1 MSQKRRAL
9 VLTDESARHWFLRSL
24 PPHVRHVERV
34 TRTDGSHKRSG
45 AAITSGD
52 WRSFLTNYSAAFVAF
67 TTFIM

>member
-24 PPHVRHVERV
+24 PPHVRHGGRAKNA
-34 TRTDGSHKRSG
+34 DGSFRRSG

-52 WRSFLTNYSAAFVAF
+52 WRSFLTAYCGSLVAVI
-67 TTFIM
+67 TFIM

>member
-24 PPHVRHVERV
+24 PPHVRHGGPVENA
-34 TRTDGSHKRSG
+34 DGGMRRSG
-45 AAITSGD
+45 AALTSGG
-52 WRSFLTNYSAAFVAF
+52 WRSFLTTYCCSLVAI